1 MGPTQISGLPAHVLL
16 VHAVVV
22 LVPLTAAVLVA
33 CAIWPSLLRRTG
45 VFLPLLALVT
55 LGCVPLTTH
64 AGEWLEK
71 HTAST
76 PLLRKHTELGDSLL
90 PWTVALFALSTAL
103 WWWHRHSI
111 ADTSGTPGAG
121 TATSGATTDGRTTGA
136 TAAAGIRTDTGTA
149 ALALP
154 LRIAAVVLCAA
165 VSAGSV
171 VQVYRIGESGAKAA
185 WTGNFSQQPV
195 RGHGG

>member
-22 LVPLTAAVLVA
+22 LVPLTAAVLVG
-33 CAIWPSLLRRTG
+33 CAIWPGLLRRMG
-45 VFLPLLALVT
+45 VFLPLLALAT
-55 LGCVPLTTH
+55 LACVPLTTH
-64 AGEWLEK
+64 AGEWLER

-76 PLLRKHTELGDSLL
+76 PLVRKHTELGDSLL
-90 PWTVALFALSTAL
+90 PWTVGLFALATAL
-103 WWWHRHSI
+103 WWWHRHT
-111 ADTSGTPGAG
+111 AAGTSGNPGTG
-121 TATSGATTDGRTTGA
+121 TATSKATTADGTVGT
-136 TAAAGIRTDTGTA
+136 TAAAGIRTDAGTA

-165 VSAGSV
+165 VSVGSV

>member
-1 MGPTQISGLPAHVLL
+1 MGPTQINGLPAHVLF
-16 VHAVVV
+16 VHVVVV
-22 LVPLTAAVLVA
+22 LVPLTAAVLLG
-33 CAIWPSLLRRTG
+33 CAIWPGLLRRLG
-45 VFLPLLALVT
+45 AILPLLSLAT
-55 LGCVPLTTH
+55 LAGVPLTTH

-76 PLLRKHTELGDSLL
+76 PLLRRHTELGDSLL
-90 PWTVALFALSTAL
+90 PWTVGLFVLATAL
-103 WWWHRHSI
+103 WWWHRH
-111 ADTSGTPGAG
+111 T
-121 TATSGATTDGRTTGA
+121 
-136 TAAAGIRTDTGTA
+136 TAAATAPAADASTTVSPTAGTTAAARARADTGTA

-165 VSAGSV
+165 VSVGSV

-195 RGHGG
+195 PRHGG